1 MAKAS
6 AGRILIAGGGIGG
19 LALSLALARIGR
31 DCVVLEGWPEFSIAG
46 AGIQLG
52 PNGVRV
58 LQDLGVADV
67 LASNVGAP
75 DAIHVY
81 RGTSGRRL
89 ARMPLGSWIAE
100 RHGAPYW
107 VAHRADL
114 HAALLGATV
123 GNPRIAIRTGF
134 AVSSIRQGHAGVE
147 VVSEAGETVAGD
159 ALVGADGLWST
170 VRGEVA
176 PDTAPIFA
184 GASASRAVLP
194 AAAAGRLAENAV
206 GLWLSPRAHVVH
218 YPVRGGADVAVV
230 VIAQEFWQSRVWDAE
245 ADRRQLAT
253 HLGTFAPELQ
263 ETLLRTADWRRWSL
277 HRLPSLPAW
286 NKGRVVLIG
295 DAAHPMFPYLA
306 QGGVLALED
315 AAGLAKL
322 VAAYPED
329 LPRAFADFSGVR
341 RARAERVQRAS
352 QRNGRI
358 YHLSGA
364 MEMARDAVLA
374 TAPSN
379 LLMAGFDWLYGW
391 KA

>member
-19 LALSLALARIGR
+19 LALSLALARVG
-31 DCVVLEGWPEFSIAG
+31 CESLVLEGLPEFSIAG

-58 LQDLGVADV
+58 LRDLGAAEA
-67 LASNVGAP
+67 LAPKVGVP
-75 DAIHVY
+75 DAIHVH
-81 RGTSGRRL
+81 RGASGRSL
-89 ARMPLGSWIAE
+89 ARMPLGAWIAE

-114 HAALLGATV
+114 HAALLGATA
-123 GNPRIAIRTGF
+123 GNPRIEVRTGF
-134 AVSSIRQGHAGVE
+134 AVASVRQDPAGVE
-147 VVSEAGETVAGD
+147 VVSENGETVAGD
-159 ALVGADGLWST
+159 ALVGADGLWSV

-176 PDTAPIFA
+176 PDAAPIFA
-184 GASASRAVLP
+184 GASASRTVLP

-245 ADRRQLAT
+245 ADRRQLAA
-253 HLGTFAPELQ
+253 HLGAFAPELQ
-263 ETLLRTADWRRWSL
+263 DILLRASDWRRWSL
-277 HRLPSLPAW
+277 HRLPPLPAW

-315 AAGLAKL
+315 AASLAGF
-322 VAAYPED
+322 VAGSAGD
-329 LPRAFADFSGVR
+329 LPQVFAEFSLAR

-364 MEMARDAVLA
+364 MELARDAVLA
-374 TAPSN
+374 TVPGH
-379 LLMAGFDWLYGW
+379 LPMASFDWLYGW
-391 KA
+391 KT